1 MNPDLKLI
9 EQICLFLLK
18 TFLFAL
24 ISEVTEK
31 TEGIDTRAIMQW
43 L

>member
-9 EQICLFLLK
+9 EHICLFLFK
-18 TFLFAL
+18 TFLFPE
-24 ISEVTEK
+24 EVTEK
-31 TEGIDTRAIMQW
+31 AEGTDIRAIMQW